1 MNADYKQGY
10 REGFQ
15 DGVESERRRQ
25 EAEKKPPRVVPEY
38 LPRNLEPRM
47 YNCTEC
53 GLGAMTHLCS
63 NPKCPMK
70 TSEQSD
76 YYEYR

>member
-1 MNADYKQGY
+1 MTEDYKQGY

-25 EAEKKPPRVVPEY
+25 EAEKVSLPPRLMRCKVCGY
-38 LPRNLEPRM
+38 LSHDGNIG
-47 YNCTEC
+47 CTLKEC
-53 GLGAMTHLCS
+53 PA
-63 NPKCPMK
+63 
-70 TSEQSD
+70 QSD